1 MPDNKKN
8 KKEKGN
14 KRANKNK
21 SSVNNAVITRIC
33 IESLLIFLILLVGTL
48 KGGFFLPIDNWA
60 YSLEATASKPVIPVA
75 MMVITSIMSLQGA
88 IILGAIALAILLL
101 QKKIRQALF
110 LVIAMGAGFV
120 IREIAKMLVHRAR
133 PEIGV
138 IPETGFSFPSGHAT
152 MAVLFFGL
160 VIYLFKDDFKSIV
173 GRKIFI
179 AVCVIVALLVSY
191 SRLYLEVHWLSD
203 VLAGIVLGIFI
214 LFLGIIAFE
223 SLERKSK
230 KAESLH
236 S

>member
-1 MPDNKKN
+1 MPKN
-8 KKEKGN
+8 KKVKGEKTVT
-14 KRANKNK
+14 KKK
-21 SSVNNAVITRIC
+21 SSINNAVITRIC

-48 KGGFFLPIDNWA
+48 KGGFFLPVDNWA
-60 YSLEATASKPVIPVA
+60 YSLEASASKPVIPVA

-88 IILGAIALAILLL
+88 VILGAIALAILLL
-101 QKKIRQALF
+101 QKKIRLALF

-120 IREIAKMLVHRAR
+120 IREIAKLLVHRAR

-138 IPETGFSFPSGHAT
+138 ISETGYSFPSGHAT

-160 VIYLFKDDFKSIV
+160 IVYLFKDEFRSLIAK
-173 GRKIFI
+173 RIFI

-203 VLAGIVLGIFI
+203 VLAGIALGIFV

-223 SLERKSK
+223 NLERKSK
-230 KAESLH
+230 NPERINS
-236 S
+236 